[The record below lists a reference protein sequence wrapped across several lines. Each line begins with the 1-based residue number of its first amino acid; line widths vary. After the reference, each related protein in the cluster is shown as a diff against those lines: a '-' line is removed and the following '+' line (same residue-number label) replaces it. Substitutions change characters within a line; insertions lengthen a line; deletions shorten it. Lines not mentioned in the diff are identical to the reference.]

1 MKRASN
7 QRQLR
12 LVTEISITPFMDLLL
27 VLLFTVLV
35 AVPLLKADKFLL
47 PAATSPAPVNPAP
60 ATAVVLQVNADQS
73 VTLDDARLARVNLP
87 GALKQLAQQRPGV
100 GVEVRIHRDLPVQ
113 NLVETMAL
121 LEEAGIQKTAVTSH
135 ADAP

>member
-12 LVTEISITPFMDLLL
+12 LVTGISITPFMDLLL
-27 VLLFTVLV
+27 VLLFTILV

-47 PAATSPAPVNPAP
+47 PSPPSPAPVNTAP
-60 ATAVVLQVNADQS
+60 ATAVILQVNADQS
-73 VTLDDARLARVNLP
+73 VTLDDAMLARVNLP

-100 GVEVRIHRDLPVQ
+100 GVEVRIHRELPVQ
-113 NLVETMAL
+113 SLVETMAL